1 MSRETLYIIM
11 IASGIGSIIAL
22 GYAQY
27 CLYKATKSFS
37 KAKMIQCKHK
47 WGIPPMYCKN
57 NYYNPTECAKCGKL
71 IRNIDDYQNKD
82 E

>member
-1 MSRETLYIIM
+1 M
-11 IASGIGSIIAL
+11 
-22 GYAQY
+22 
-27 CLYKATKSFS
+27 CSFS
-37 KAKMIQCKHK
+37 SNSSIMENKILKCKHK

-57 NYYNPTECAKCGKL
+57 NYYNPAECAKCGKL

>member
-27 CLYKATKSFS
+27 CLYKANKHLYKATKSF
-37 KAKMIQCKHK
+37 
-47 WGIPPMYCKN
+47 
-57 NYYNPTECAKCGKL
+57 
-71 IRNIDDYQNKD
+71 NKTKQR
-82 E
+82 